1 MPRNERAKRRKEISL
16 FVLIIVLIFP
26 GCQKLSSIPTSE
38 DNFII
43 VPPAGLAVYF
53 AGDASI
59 LVYWGPVNAVGFS
72 FYKVYFSTDSAKLNY
87 IGETT
92 DNSFFIDS
100 LSYDSTYYF
109 RITADYENGIESGP
123 SNYVHAQP
131 VNLSYPAMP
140 LGLSVQ
146 GHNDGYGKY
155 MTVIW
160 SANTDGDLGGY
171 EIYRDTSGTFQP
183 DTLSF
188 KNLAAV
194 LKINSFKDTTNLLL
208 DEEYYYK
215 VIAFDFARWRSVP
228 SQSAND
234 MILEKPVLIFPS
246 DGATISYYSGLTF
259 DFKQVQGA
267 TGYIFYVSSSING
280 GDIYTST
287 ITPDQDSIA
296 FSGSSLNPNQLYFWH
311 VAATTIDQNTPN
323 SVSDVFSFTITQ

>member
-1 MPRNERAKRRKEISL
+1 
-16 FVLIIVLIFP
+16 
-26 GCQKLSSIPTSE
+26 
-38 DNFII
+38 
-43 VPPAGLAVYF
+43 
-53 AGDASI
+53 
-59 LVYWGPVNAVGFS
+59 
-72 FYKVYFSTDSAKLNY
+72 
-87 IGETT
+87 
-92 DNSFFIDS
+92 
-100 LSYDSTYYF
+100 
-109 RITADYENGIESGP
+109 
-123 SNYVHAQP
+123 
-131 VNLSYPAMP
+131 MP